1 MQGQVLKFRS
11 DIGVGVIQ
19 GVVPEARL
27 RHDDGRSY
35 RFTRTE
41 ILNADVTAALVGR
54 DVDFVIEALNPRA
67 IIFNSGS
74 PWTALGSANRA

>member
-19 GVVPEARL
+19 GE
-27 RHDDGRSY
+27 DGRSY
-35 RFTRTE
+35 RFSRTE
-41 ILNADVTAALVGR
+41 ILNADAGPALVGQ

-67 IIFNSGS
+67 IILTSGS
-74 PWTALGSANRA
+74 PWTALGSADRA